1 MTSRFGPLLRQLRRR
16 AGMTQEQLA
25 ERSGVGVRTIRR
37 LENNSPTDPRIGTV
51 KLLADALDLSPDEHR
66 ELLAEVGS
74 APAEEPAVEVPE
86 AAPDVDPPL
95 APRDALTEAA
105 DQLAQAVAARW
116 QREAEQ
122 RRIHD
127 PFPLPVRWQPVSAD
141 LTDHPDNIHR
151 VPPGSTADP
160 LDLTGDLTE
169 IADVYRRIPSGRLAV
184 LGRAG
189 SGKTILA
196 LRFTLDHLRTRA
208 ATDPVPVIFSVG
220 SWDPTATALRD
231 WLIDQLSRD
240 YPGLVASAPNGS
252 TLAAALV
259 ETGRVLPV
267 LDGFDEIAHGLHRSA
282 VEALNTTALPLLLT
296 SRPGEYAAAVEAT
309 ALAGAAG
316 VELVELGRADLIN
329 YLPRTARRGTA
340 WDSVLDELRER
351 PDSEASANL
360 AAVLSTPLMVGLV
373 RTVYGETGEDPAD
386 LLDTDRFP
394 TPAALEDHLLSSF
407 VPAVYRPRPS
417 AGRRNWDPDRARHWL
432 GYLADNLDRLGTGD
446 LKWWLVGGSLRR
458 SSRILAVVLASAF
471 VTAVVDALVFL
482 PSYAIQHGIGFG
494 IGLALL
500 DGLMTGTE
508 LGLAFGLLYGL
519 LVVYGGVEF
528 EPSRMRV
535 RLLGKGRRTGRRAR
549 TAATRF
555 GAGLLGG
562 FVVALG
568 YAPVSTFMRTML
580 SETPIPDD
588 LAIELTLVNFLV
600 FGLIFGLAL
609 GTGLALVSVLETPL
623 DINSAATPI
632 GMLAANRS
640 AVVRQTALFAPLAM
654 LLIAIGGR
662 LVVDL
667 FQGSLGPL
675 NWPLLDG
682 LVIGAVGGTSGA
694 IAYAAAFT
702 AWGQWVLL
710 ARVWLPLTGRLPWQV
725 IAFLDDAYDRG
736 VLRQAGAVHQFRHA
750 RLQAH
755 LGRAYRAQHA
765 TPARLDPATRTNHPA
780 AT

>member
-1 MTSRFGPLLRQLRRR
+1 MPDSRGAEVTSRFGPLLRQLRRQ

-51 KLLADALDLSPDEHR
+51 KLLADALDLAPDKRR
-66 ELLAEVGS
+66 ELLAGVGDV
-74 APAEEPAVEVPE
+74 PAEDAAEIPETAEPLV
-86 AAPDVDPPL
+86 
-95 APRDALTEAA
+95 PRDALTEAA
-105 DQLAQAVAARW
+105 DQLAQVVAARW
-116 QREAEQ
+116 QREEEQ

-141 LTDHPDNIHR
+141 LTDHSDNIHR

-169 IADVYRRIPSGRLAV
+169 IADVYRRIPSGRLVV

-196 LRFTLDHLRTRA
+196 LRFTLDYLRTRTGA
-208 ATDPVPVIFSVG
+208 DPVPVIFSVG
-220 SWDPTATALRD
+220 SWDPAVTALRD
-231 WLIDQLSRD
+231 WLIDQLLRD
-240 YPGLVASAPNGS
+240 YPGLVASVPGGS

-267 LDGFDEIAHGLHRSA
+267 LDGFDEIAHGLHQSA
-282 VEALNTTALPLLLT
+282 VEALNTTSLPLLLT
-296 SRPGEYAAAVEAT
+296 SRPGEFAAAVEAT

-329 YLPRTARRGTA
+329 YLPRTTRRGTA

-360 AAVLSTPLMVGLV
+360 AAVLSTPLMVGLA
-373 RTVYGETGEDPAD
+373 RTVYSESGDDPAV

-394 TPAALEDHLLSSF
+394 TREALEDHLLASF

-417 AGRRNWDPDRARHWL
+417 AGRRNWDPDRVRHWL
-432 GYLADNLDRLGTGD
+432 GYLANHLDRLDTGD
-446 LKWWLVGGSLRR
+446 LKWWLLGTSLRR

-471 VTAVVDALVFL
+471 VTAVVDALVILSFN
-482 PSYAIQHGIGFG
+482 AMQHG
-494 IGLALL
+494 IGLALV
-500 DGLMTGTE
+500 DGLLTGAE

-519 LVVYGGVEF
+519 LVVYGGVGF
-528 EPSRMRV
+528 EPSRMQV
-535 RLLGKGRRTGRRAR
+535 RLLGRCGRTGRRAR
-549 TAATRF
+549 TAGIRF

-568 YAPVSTFMRTML
+568 YAPVSTFMRTVL
-580 SETPIPDD
+580 SESPFPDD
-588 LAIELTLVNFLV
+588 VAVKLTLVNFLV

-623 DINSAATPI
+623 DINSAATPM

-640 AVVRQTALFAPLAM
+640 AVVRQTALFAPLAV
-654 LLIAIGGR
+654 LLIAVGGR

-667 FQGSLGPL
+667 LQGSLGTL
-675 NWPLLDG
+675 SWPLLDG
-682 LVIGAVGGTSGA
+682 LIVGAVGGISGA

-710 ARVWLPLTGRLPWQV
+710 ARVWLPVTGRLPWQL
-725 IAFLDDAYDRG
+725 IAFLEDAYRRG
-736 VLRQAGAVHQFRHA
+736 VLRQAGAVYQFRHA

-765 TPARLDPATRTNHPA
+765 TPARLGPA
-780 AT
+780 ADRSAA